1 MLHKLNHKTLYYFI
15 FSTIMFA
22 QTGRIHLNVY
32 FISIM
37 NIYNYIITTI
47 CISGPFF
54 NFLQINLRQYVC
66 NSNYYIQKSI
76 NESKNLHPKQV
87 IAIRNNPK
95 EKVMRGKQCSFFP
108 FEPLFEIVNWA
119 WNTNVPVDT
128 TQQAGLGMRKIQIT
142 YMNNTTYPQFCILY
156 KCK

>member
-1 MLHKLNHKTLYYFI
+1 MHFGT
-15 FSTIMFA
+15 
-22 QTGRIHLNVY
+22 
-32 FISIM
+32 
-37 NIYNYIITTI
+37 
-47 CISGPFF
+47 FF

-76 NESKNLHPKQV
+76 KESKNLHPKQV

-95 EKVMRGKQCSFFP
+95 EKVMRGKQCSFFL

-142 YMNNTTYPQFCILY
+142 FMNNTTYPHICIFVFYTNVSKFRHLY
-156 KCK
+156 IITSHITSIISLK